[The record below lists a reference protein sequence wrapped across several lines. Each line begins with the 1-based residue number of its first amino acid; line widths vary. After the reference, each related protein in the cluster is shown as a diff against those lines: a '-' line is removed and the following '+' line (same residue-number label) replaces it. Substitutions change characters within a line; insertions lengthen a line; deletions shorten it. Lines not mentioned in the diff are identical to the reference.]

1 MMENF
6 KQEFKIYCMTTDNVE
21 GLRVI
26 KKNLFD
32 KMLNLETFID
42 DYINID
48 LLKASNKEIVNE
60 ACNLASILKGLAEK
74 ASYIDSF
81 ELREIYNLISNYDYE
96 YLKDVFEYAMGE
108 LSEFIYSKYNINP
121 FVDEDLT
128 EEQLKKEI
136 WFTSLCDLLDKY
148 NIC

>member
-1 MMENF
+1 MENF

-121 FVDEDLT
+121 FRDEDLT

>member
-1 MMENF
+1 MENF

-96 YLKDVFEYAMGE
+96 YLKDVFEYAMGNYQN
-108 LSEFIYSKYNINP
+108 LFIVNTI
-121 FVDEDLT
+121 L
-128 EEQLKKEI
+128 I
-136 WFTSLCDLLDKY
+136 LLEMK
-148 NIC
+148 I